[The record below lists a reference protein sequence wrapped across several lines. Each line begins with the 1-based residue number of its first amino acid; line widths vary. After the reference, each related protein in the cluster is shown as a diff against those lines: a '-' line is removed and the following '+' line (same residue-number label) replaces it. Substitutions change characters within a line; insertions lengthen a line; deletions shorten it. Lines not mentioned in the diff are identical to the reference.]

1 MNEDF
6 NQNNL
11 NDSQNYLNPNIETLE
26 DKKKA
31 NLLCIISILLFI
43 VPSLIAIIMAIV
55 IASID
60 LSSGGNLLSELY
72 SASLNSP
79 VYLGITSQIMGISYV
94 VMMGISHFARI
105 ASFVMMIVI
114 RVKYPKNTFGKVL
127 MWIWIIGILIIIS
140 LVIFAVVSCI
150 NFISSCPS

>member
-31 NLLCIISILLFI
+31 NFLCIISILLFI

-79 VYLGITSQIMGISYV
+79 VDLGITSQIMGISYV

>member
-11 NDSQNYLNPNIETLE
+11 NDSQNYINPNIETLE

-60 LSSGGNLLSELY
+60 LSSGGNLLSSLY

-79 VYLGITSQIMGISYV
+79 VDLGITSQIMGISYV

-127 MWIWIIGILIIIS
+127 MWIWIVGILIVIS
-140 LVIFAVVSCI
+140 FVIFAVVSCI

>member
-79 VYLGITSQIMGISYV
+79 VDLGITSQIMGISYV